1 MSGLASEGRTLFRA
15 FDSREQF
22 TGPTMILNT
31 SLPGDGSIK
40 NYLTVDGDT
49 GVRTNI
55 TGLPA
60 VSRSSPRDYG
70 FNPHNEDSREMSLM
84 HIAESP
90 GGLPFSTD
98 HKQGINRARAAKAER
113 IAARNSPFNKTA
125 TDVLGSGAT
134 AASLRFP
141 SEMVR
146 AKTPPYARG
155 VEQKIGQRRY
165 NVTEERPVVGS
176 TRYENIDKARARTMA
191 PKIPVN
197 TVTADLFAAAT
208 GAAFEE
214 GRRTKAFM
222 RQARPQ
228 QLYYNDQT
236 MDQSRQTMLNTY
248 QSNLDEFNSDKNAM
262 KRELLSSGLVHTTL
276 HPSGSQDMQYQHFNN
291 STMRRTWYGAA
302 PKWGVSPHVDERTK
316 GWSGQRGDKI
326 GQRKKDIANKPPMQS
341 PRRGEAYGRD
351 RRIRGKITARVNAQS
366 RPNAGNMALSR
377 DPNEG
382 LMGAACDSVAAY
394 PERKEKMRQTHSKML
409 AGSGNPITG
418 ALPENYNIPSFRDLE
433 LLNPY
438 RGFSGKR
445 R

>member
-1 MSGLASEGRTLFRA
+1 MAGRVFLTAGLGGMSGAQAKAAVVAGCIGVVAEVDEAALLKRHAQGWVQVVTRTVEDTIVAMREARANKAAGVSIGFLGNVVALWEALAALAE
-15 FDSREQF
+15 D
-22 TGPTMILNT
+22 TGELLVDLGSDQT
-31 SLPGDGSIK
+31 SLHNPYNGGYYPIQLGFEEARAMMVADPPTFKAHVQETLRRHVAAVNVLTAKGMKFWDYGNSFLLEASRAGAEVGDGGH
-40 NYLTVDGDT
+40 DGKTFRYPSYVQDIM
-49 GVRTNI
+49 GDI
-55 TGLPA
+55 FSL
-60 VSRSSPRDYG
+60 G
-70 FNPHNEDSREMSLM
+70 FGPFRWVCTSGDPKDLRETDR
-84 HIAESP
+84 IAEEVMV
-90 GGLPFSTD
+90 GL
-98 HKQGINRARAAKAER
+98 AA
-113 IAARNSPFNKTA
+113 
-125 TDVLGSGAT
+125 GA
-134 AASLRFP
+134 
-141 SEMVR
+141 
-146 AKTPPYARG
+146 PP
-155 VEQKIGQRRY
+155 
-165 NVTEERPVVGS
+165 
-176 TRYENIDKARARTMA
+176 
-191 PKIPVN
+191 
-197 TVTADLFAAAT
+197 
-208 GAAFEE
+208 
-214 GRRTKAFM
+214 
-222 RQARPQ
+222 
-228 QLYYNDQT
+228 
-236 MDQSRQTMLNTY
+236 
-248 QSNLDEFNSDKNAM
+248 
-262 KRELLSSGLVHTTL
+262 LVHTTL